1 MPIDGGSATTTTMKS
16 KNAKLPTFL
25 DEGASAPEASP
36 VEATATSVDTAR
48 PDAEP
53 ELFDGDASPDARNA
67 SDQAD
72 ETTFADTEV
81 ADSAPAD
88 EPSEPTPVM
97 DKPPAAKAPVRR
109 GRGLATILLGSV
121 CLLVGLVTMLIP
133 RLGDAAALA
142 GIDPS
147 GLLVLGTVV
156 LAAGATWRHVLRLQA
171 RLDEAEHQ
179 RREDTVSLRQ
189 SLQVLVEAH
198 HADLD
203 KPPAEGEEL
212 RHVLM
217 SMQRQDEKINNLTK
231 AIKMYGKPL
240 MEISGQGTELAG
252 GIATL
257 KALVESGTEATQQ
270 VVERVEAQL
279 RTHSGDKQGAE
290 LQQALQKVAAR
301 VEQLANAP
309 KPPSLEPLQQ
319 QFGRLEV
326 TLAAVA
332 QRLEDSEV
340 RKSLLRLE
348 ETTQK
353 GRESVQELLRGD
365 LVKQSAVALQEK
377 IEKAAK
383 GLAEGL
389 TKLREGQLG
398 SIEGTAREIQR
409 EVSGVAT
416 AVSQIQA
423 ALKSGARAAAA
434 AASAARENREQDAPA
449 AKEAREAKETPA
461 AKERPAAAP
470 APAAEAAP
478 ADSGGGYK
486 TGARSTGS
494 KNVLGAI
501 AKLKQMKG

>member
-1 MPIDGGSATTTTMKS
+1 MKS

-36 VEATATSVDTAR
+36 VEATATSVGTESLDVESELSELSELDAD
-48 PDAEP
+48 PD
-53 ELFDGDASPDARNA
+53 DGAALDP
-67 SDQAD
+67 AD
-72 ETTFADTEV
+72 EGAFADTEV
-81 ADSAPAD
+81 AAIAPAD
-88 EPSEPTPVM
+88 EEGEPA
-97 DKPPAAKAPVRR
+97 PAARR
-109 GRGLATILLGSV
+109 KPGSTARPRHERGVATIVLGGA
-121 CLLVGLVTMLIP
+121 CLLVGVVTTMLP
-133 RLGDAAALA
+133 GLGDIAALS
-142 GIDPS
+142 GIDPT
-147 GLLVLGTVV
+147 GMLVLGTVL
-156 LAAGATWRHVLRLQA
+156 LAAGATWRHVLRLQV
-171 RLDEAEHQ
+171 RFDESERS
-179 RREDTVSLRQ
+179 RREDAASLRQ
-189 SLQVLVEAH
+189 SLAVLVDAH
-198 HADLD
+198 RADLD

-240 MEISGQGTELAG
+240 MEITGQGTELAG
-252 GIATL
+252 GIAGL
-257 KALVESGTEATQQ
+257 KALVEGSIEATQHA
-270 VVERVEAQL
+270 VEGVETTL
-279 RTHSGDKQGAE
+279 RMQAGDKHGAE
-290 LQQALQKVAAR
+290 LQQALQKVATR

-319 QFGRLEV
+319 QFSRLEV

-365 LVKQSAVALQEK
+365 LVKQSAVGLQEK

-398 SIEGTAREIQR
+398 SLEGTVREIQR

-434 AASAARENREQDAPA
+434 AAAREKDAPSAQEAHA
-449 AKEAREAKETPA
+449 AKEAPAPKE
-461 AKERPAAAP
+461 KPAAAAAGP
-470 APAAEAAP
+470 APAADAP
-478 ADSGGGYK
+478 AGTGGGYK